1 MSAIKIRLEQDIA
14 AKVASLEAEKQENDA
29 IRKSLVEAQERN
41 DELFKKV
48 RDSEYKAHQL
58 QDTVQKLV
66 FLLPIWLCTV
76 FCTKYNTIIINHHV
90 VLWETNVFT
99 N

>member
-1 MSAIKIRLEQDIA
+1 MV
-14 AKVASLEAEKQENDA
+14 KVASLEAEKQENDA

-41 DELFKKV
+41 DELFMKI

-66 FLLPIWLCTV
+66 F
-76 FCTKYNTIIINHHV
+76 
-90 VLWETNVFT
+90 
-99 N
+99 

>member
-1 MSAIKIRLEQDIA
+1 
-14 AKVASLEAEKQENDA
+14 LEAERQENDR

-48 RDSEYKAHQL
+48 SDSEYRAQQL

-66 FLLPIWLCTV
+66 SLFLHIVFFNSTLTTIASLPVNLLYV
-76 FCTKYNTIIINHHV
+76 II
-90 VLWETNVFT
+90 L
-99 N
+99 

>member
-1 MSAIKIRLEQDIA
+1 MFLPENRLEQDIV
-14 AKVASLEAEKQENDA
+14 AKVASLEAEKQENGA

-41 DELFKKV
+41 DELFMKI

-66 FLLPIWLCTV
+66 F
-76 FCTKYNTIIINHHV
+76 
-90 VLWETNVFT
+90 
-99 N
+99 

>member
-1 MSAIKIRLEQDIA
+1 MKFNSCLCQKKKNRLEQDIA
-14 AKVASLEAEKQENDA
+14 AKVASLEAEKQENDS

-66 FLLPIWLCTV
+66 F
-76 FCTKYNTIIINHHV
+76 
-90 VLWETNVFT
+90 
-99 N
+99 

>member
-1 MSAIKIRLEQDIA
+1 MFLPENRLEQDIV
-14 AKVASLEAEKQENDA
+14 AKDASLEAEKQENDA

-41 DELFKKV
+41 DELFMKI

-66 FLLPIWLCTV
+66 F
-76 FCTKYNTIIINHHV
+76 
-90 VLWETNVFT
+90 
-99 N
+99 

>member
-1 MSAIKIRLEQDIA
+1 LSLSKKNRLEQDIA
-14 AKVASLEAEKQENDA
+14 AKVASLEAEKQENDS

-66 FLLPIWLCTV
+66 F
-76 FCTKYNTIIINHHV
+76 
-90 VLWETNVFT
+90 
-99 N
+99 